1 MIKLFTAPWC
11 TYCNLLKN
19 ALTDEDLEGVDVIN
33 IDHEPSYREQ
43 YNIRSIPTIIRV
55 DEEGVELDRIMGS
68 ISRTAFLEFK
78 NV

>member
-1 MIKLFTAPWC
+1 MIRLFTADWC
-11 TYCNLLKN
+11 TYCNILKN
-19 ALTDEDLEGVDVIN
+19 ALSEEDLEGVEVIN
-33 IDHEPSYREQ
+33 IDHEPSFREQ

-68 ISRTAFLEFK
+68 VSRAAFLEFK